1 MYKLLK
7 WDTINFSKKYF
18 WTLPVLGFLTVLMSG
33 FYFIPPSFEMP
44 FTNRSVIVLRL
55 WIQLCI
61 IALTLLSVTSWT
73 GKTTVI
79 LESSLSVPPWKQ
91 LLSKMILSIMNC
103 CFYFAFSVMIYAL
116 IGTAASQSVQHAFDG
131 LNDLRIYPNLLLY
144 SAITLISLIIAGS
157 FSLTRRHPI
166 IFTGIIYIVLTR
178 IYNYLFDLVA
188 PWSYQHEILIIVL
201 IAFAV
206 FAAGSLLYKYQ
217 YQQN

>member
-1 MYKLLK
+1 
-7 WDTINFSKKYF
+7 
-18 WTLPVLGFLTVLMSG
+18 
-33 FYFIPPSFEMP
+33 
-44 FTNRSVIVLRL
+44 
-55 WIQLCI
+55 
-61 IALTLLSVTSWT
+61 
-73 GKTTVI
+73 
-79 LESSLSVPPWKQ
+79 
-91 LLSKMILSIMNC
+91 MNC

>member
-1 MYKLLK
+1 MFKLLK

-33 FYFIPPSFEMP
+33 FYLIPPSFEMP
-44 FTNRSVIVLRL
+44 FSNRSVMVIRA

-61 IALTLLSVTSWT
+61 IALTLLSVSSWT
-73 GKTTVI
+73 GKTTI

-116 IGTAASQSVQHAFDG
+116 FNSAGSQSVQHAFDG

-144 SAITLISLIIAGS
+144 SAVTLISFIITGC
-157 FSLTRRHPI
+157 FRLTRRHPVV
-166 IFTGIIYIVLTR
+166 FTGIIYIVLTR
-178 IYNYLFDLVA
+178 IYNYLFDLVS

-206 FAAGSLLYKYQ
+206 FAAGSLLYKYL